1 MVAIIS
7 LILILVSFDQLTKF
21 FAVKYLTVENE
32 YILKIPFIR
41 FYLTYNT
48 GAALGIL
55 QGHGVLLAIIKTIAF
70 SVFGFLLYRD
80 GDLVNNAI
88 YTISLIFLISGTLG
102 NLTCRLIRRK
112 VVDFLMLSF
121 NRFST
126 PIFNLADLYVLIGLI
141 TFIITQ
147 LL

>member
-7 LILILVSFDQLTKF
+7 LILILVSLDQLTKF

-48 GAALGIL
+48 GATLGIL

>member
-7 LILILVSFDQLTKF
+7 LILILVSLDQLTKF

>member
-7 LILILVSFDQLTKF
+7 LILILVSLDQLTKF

-55 QGHGVLLAIIKTIAF
+55 QSHGVLLAIIKTIAF

>member
-7 LILILVSFDQLTKF
+7 LILILVSLDQLTKF

-55 QGHGVLLAIIKTIAF
+55 QGHGVLLTIIKTIAF

-88 YTISLIFLISGTLG
+88 YTISLIYLISGTLG